1 MDFDSLPDLI
11 PDDTA
16 YYRRISADTFLP
28 TLNTQGAWNAHE
40 QHMAPVSGLL
50 AHALTTHEPRPE
62 LALARITYEILGLIP
77 AIPTTIEVRTIRPGR
92 TIELIEA
99 TASTGGRPVVRATA
113 WRLSRQD
120 TTEVAGGEPSP
131 LPSPDE
137 LCPVAAVGDL
147 ARRLHREH
155 RVAAYP

>member
-50 AHALTTHEPRPE
+50 AHALTTHRC
-62 LALARITYEILGLIP
+62 
-77 AIPTTIEVRTIRPGR
+77 V
-92 TIELIEA
+92 
-99 TASTGGRPVVRATA
+99 
-113 WRLSRQD
+113 
-120 TTEVAGGEPSP
+120 
-131 LPSPDE
+131 
-137 LCPVAAVGDL
+137 
-147 ARRLHREH
+147 
-155 RVAAYP
+155 